1 MIDWVGDDGLVLFF
15 FGLVIGWGLDWGDWV
30 GFWVVFVLFFLGL
43 DEGLRA
49 GAWVRL
55 AYSHH
60 KIGQV
65 K

>member
-1 MIDWVGDDGLVLFF
+1 LVFGLDWLGW
-15 FGLVIGWGLDWGDWV
+15 LVIG
-30 GFWVVFVLFFLGL
+30 VVGL

-60 KIGQV
+60 KTDQV